1 MTDAEKAL
9 VDALVDH
16 HKVAIHY
23 TEAVEPHKE
32 LLFRMIGEGL
42 LIPSN
47 PNLIVTR
54 KLKELMDWR

>member
-1 MTDAEKAL
+1 MTDKEKAL
-9 VDALVDH
+9 VETLVNY

-23 TEAVEPHKE
+23 TEAMEPHKE

-54 KLKELMDWR
+54 KLKEIMKWR